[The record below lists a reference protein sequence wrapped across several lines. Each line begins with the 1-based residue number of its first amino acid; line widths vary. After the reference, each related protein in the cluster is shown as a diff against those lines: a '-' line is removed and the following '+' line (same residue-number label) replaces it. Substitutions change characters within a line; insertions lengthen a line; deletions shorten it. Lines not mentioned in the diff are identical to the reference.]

1 MTYRSSPGIRE
12 ALARFALEL
21 DGINDRFADHEHQRS
36 GALSAR
42 VSMRPATE
50 ISIDDWDALL
60 SAVNARLRQAVGE
73 AIMGQFNGTAAPF
86 RTMVLECVDALEHL
100 QAALEDR
107 RTRQR
112 QVEGSE
118 EARPGNASAAAAPD
132 PAVRAVADLQD
143 GSAAPSAAPAASAA
157 THPRTAPA

>member
-21 DGINDRFADHEHQRS
+21 DGLNDGFADHEHQRS
-36 GALSAR
+36 DALSAR

-73 AIMGQFNGTAAPF
+73 ATMGQFNGTAAPF

-112 QVEGSE
+112 QVERPE
-118 EARPGNASAAAAPD
+118 EARPGNASAADESVTPQ
-132 PAVRAVADLQD
+132 VDLAD
-143 GSAAPSAAPAASAA
+143 GSAAPSTAPATSAA
-157 THPRTAPA
+157 THPRTPPA

>member
-21 DGINDRFADHEHQRS
+21 DGINDGFAEHEHQRS
-36 GALSAR
+36 DALSAR

-50 ISIDDWDALL
+50 ISMDDWDALL

-100 QAALEDR
+100 QAALEGR
-107 RTRQR
+107 RTGQR
-112 QVEGSE
+112 QIEGSE
-118 EARPGNASAAAAPD
+118 QAGPGNASSAAPV
-132 PAVRAVADLQD
+132 PAVKTQADLAD

-157 THPRTAPA
+157 THPRTTPA

>member
-1 MTYRSSPGIRE
+1 MTDRSSPGMRE

-36 GALSAR
+36 DALSAG

-100 QAALEDR
+100 QAALEVR

-112 QVEGSE
+112 QVEASE
-118 EARPGNASAAAAPD
+118 QARPGDASAAAPD
-132 PAVRAVADLQD
+132 PAFKPLADLAD
-143 GSAAPSAAPAASAA
+143 GSAAPSTEPAAPAA

>member
-1 MTYRSSPGIRE
+1 MTYRSSPGMRE

-42 VSMRPATE
+42 VSMRPANE

-73 AIMGQFNGTAAPF
+73 ATMGQFNGTAAPF

-100 QAALEDR
+100 QAALEVR

-112 QVEGSE
+112 QVEGPE
-118 EARPGNASAAAAPD
+118 EARPGNASAAAPD
-132 PAVRAVADLQD
+132 PAVKAVADLQD

-157 THPRTAPA
+157 THPQTPPA